1 MENQF
6 YTIDKIAEIL
16 GMHHKT
22 IRKFITEGKLAASK
36 VGKQWR
42 ISGHDLSL
50 FMEKNNVNINDK
62 NITEESNIDFFTN
75 GEVKETEKRKV
86 NVSSVVD
93 INDVDKEEYFR
104 ISNTLIAI
112 MNCKDPRMGKSTI
125 NMKFDE
131 KENRLRVLLWGN
143 ISFIEEMLNSI
154 SMLADQRDLQ
164 GE

>member
-62 NITEESNIDFFTN
+62 NTAEESNIDFLTN
-75 GEVKETEKRKV
+75 GEVKENEKQKV
-86 NVSSVVD
+86 NVSTVVD
-93 INDVDKEEYFR
+93 INDVGKEEYFR

-112 MNCKDPRMGKSTI
+112 MNCKDPKMGKSTI
-125 NMKFDE
+125 NMKYDE
-131 KENRLRVLLWGN
+131 KENRLRVLLWGT
-143 ISFIEEMLNSI
+143 ISFIEEMLNSV
-154 SMLADQRDLQ
+154 SMLVDQRDL
-164 GE
+164 